1 MKEIIHYYDV
11 KKKKQMWVRET
22 ILLAKILS
30 MVTQNTLICT
40 FQGPNR
46 KVARLAPSHPSSYT
60 LYLLTNL
67 ANCHVH
73 VKGTMHL
80 SNLLQPS

>member
-1 MKEIIHYYDV
+1 MKEITHYYDV
-11 KKKKQMWVRET
+11 KNKKQMWVRET

-46 KVARLAPSHPSSYT
+46 KVARLAPPIPPPIHCTY
-60 LYLLTNL
+60 
-67 ANCHVH
+67 
-73 VKGTMHL
+73 
-80 SNLLQPS
+80 

>member
-1 MKEIIHYYDV
+1 MTL

-30 MVTQNTLICT
+30 MVTQYTLICT

-46 KVARLAPSHPSSYT
+46 KVARLAPPIPPPIHCTY
-60 LYLLTNL
+60 
-67 ANCHVH
+67 
-73 VKGTMHL
+73 
-80 SNLLQPS
+80 

>member
-1 MKEIIHYYDV
+1 MKEIIHYYHV
-11 KKKKQMWVRET
+11 KKKKKQMWVRET

-46 KVARLAPSHPSSYT
+46 KVARLAPPIPPPIHCTY
-60 LYLLTNL
+60 
-67 ANCHVH
+67 
-73 VKGTMHL
+73 
-80 SNLLQPS
+80 